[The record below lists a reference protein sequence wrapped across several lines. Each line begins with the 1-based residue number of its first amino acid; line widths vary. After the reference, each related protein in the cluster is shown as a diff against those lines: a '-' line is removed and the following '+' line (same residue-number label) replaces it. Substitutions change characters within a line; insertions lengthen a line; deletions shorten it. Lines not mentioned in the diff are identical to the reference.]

1 MRNWVTEVLGCRCLP
16 GSKGRIHFQ
25 TMERPKFIIIAT
37 LAALFIIILLQNMQ
51 PVTLRLFFWEISASQ
66 IILIPLTMLIGF
78 VIGFVVVK
86 LRK

>member
-1 MRNWVTEVLGCRCLP
+1 M
-16 GSKGRIHFQ
+16 KK
-25 TMERPKFIIIAT
+25 PKFIIIAI
-37 LAALFIIILLQNMQ
+37 LAILFIIILVQNMQ
-51 PVTLRLFFWEISASQ
+51 VVTLRLFFWEIGASQ